1 MKALILVGVLLIVLG
16 VLAFTVPVP
25 QRETHG
31 VSLGSAKISIQTES
45 SQKLPPAV
53 GTVLLVGGVLAL
65 ILGLRKN

>member
-25 QRETHG
+25 QREAHG

-53 GTVLLVGGVLAL
+53 GTVLLIGGVLAL
-65 ILGLRKN
+65 LLGLRKS